1 MTVRTSSIS
10 LLTLLAVLLLLAY
23 GVETIIPEV
32 TVTSLPSRP
41 LHAFFGNRVVAQ
53 ITDLHLVDLGWREWL
68 TLSKLERIRPDL
80 ILMTGDYLESYTD
93 FAELKQFLVRLAK
106 IAPVIATPG
115 NNDYCCLDTL
125 AALMRESGITFLRN
139 QAILMK
145 YPGDSLYLVGLEDN
159 FLHHDDYFKAAS
171 AVPAGADRIVLGH
184 APAVAETFDPS
195 GVDLVLAGHL
205 HGGQIILPVYGA
217 VSRRNDCSY
226 ATRMYTAGLYH
237 INGIPVYSNR
247 GIGTTLIPLRF
258 MARPEIALF
267 QFVD

>member
-1 MTVRTSSIS
+1 
-10 LLTLLAVLLLLAY
+10 
-23 GVETIIPEV
+23 
-32 TVTSLPSRP
+32 
-41 LHAFFGNRVVAQ
+41 
-53 ITDLHLVDLGWREWL
+53 
-68 TLSKLERIRPDL
+68 
-80 ILMTGDYLESYTD
+80 
-93 FAELKQFLVRLAK
+93 
-106 IAPVIATPG
+106 VIATTG
-115 NNDYCCLDTL
+115 NNDYCCMDTL
-125 AALMRESGITFLRN
+125 TALMRESGITFLRN
-139 QAILMK
+139 QAVLMR
-145 YPGDSLYLVGLEDN
+145 YAGDSLYLVGLEDN

-205 HGGQIILPVYGA
+205 HGGQIILPFYGA